1 MTEFWRSQRVHK
13 LCTTCALAL
22 CLGIGTVQAG
32 PAWDMFQARCLDPFE
47 HQAEPVVQGLEQA
60 DKRSVAQLVFHDDA
74 GLRLVV
80 DAAPEDGLRAC
91 AVSEDA
97 VDMLDPAYLAWVQDV
112 TQRQVYVPEDGMLAS
127 AEWIEPQVH
136 VEATLTAGVAIY
148 RVLETDLES

>member
-1 MTEFWRSQRVHK
+1 MTEFWRSQGVHK

-22 CLGIGTVQAG
+22 CLGVGAVQAG
-32 PAWDMFQARCLDPFE
+32 PAWEMFQARCLDPFE
-47 HQAEPVVQGLEQA
+47 HQAEPVVQGLEQLSTLPW
-60 DKRSVAQLVFHDDA
+60 RSAYLDGEGRLLV
-74 GLRLVV
+74 L
-80 DAAPEDGLRAC
+80 DAAPEDGLRSC
-91 AVSEDA
+91 EVLEKPAVT
-97 VDMLDPAYLAWVQDV
+97 LDPEYLDWVQDV

>member
-22 CLGIGTVQAG
+22 CLGVGAVQAG
-32 PAWDMFQARCLDPFE
+32 PAWEMFQARCLDPFE
-47 HQAEPVVQGLEQA
+47 HQAEPVVQGLEQLSTLPW
-60 DKRSVAQLVFHDDA
+60 RSAYLDGEGRLLV
-74 GLRLVV
+74 L
-80 DAAPEDGLRAC
+80 DAAPEDGLRSC
-91 AVSEDA
+91 EVLEKPAVT
-97 VDMLDPAYLAWVQDV
+97 LDPEYLDWVQDV

-136 VEATLTAGVAIY
+136 VKATLTAGVAIY